1 MKLNILHTNDVH
13 SNFDNFAKI
22 VSKIKELKDENTLVL
37 DAGDYADFKRME
49 LQGTNGLAAVELLEA
64 AGYDAIAIGNNEF
77 FNGPDILSGMAVNSK
92 VPFLTCNL
100 CTLDYKD
107 IIGAK
112 KSIILEKNN
121 IRILLIGAAPD
132 IAPFN
137 ELCGFKLKDHIEVIE
152 QEIASNNGKFDICIL
167 VSHLGMDKDREVAK
181 KIDKVD
187 VIIGGHFHILMDK
200 PEVLNNTIIFTSGCF
215 AEHLGV
221 LKLEV
226 DSNGVKVI
234 DGKNIDIEEYK
245 QDVEINRVLKVN
257 KEKAIDALG
266 KPLYEINEDLWHD
279 IVEENPMTNFL
290 ADALAD
296 VLNCDLALINS
307 GVLNGGIRKGAVSLK
322 KLLEICPSPLNPTS
336 FEVQGKHLKEALQDS
351 LDTDYCYLDGKGPGF
366 RGKYLGRL
374 HVSRAL
380 IEHDGRNITNVFI
393 NGEKL
398 EEERWYTVASSD
410 YLLRGTGYTSLSNN
424 KNEKYNTEYLRDTL
438 KEYLAKEDFIKK
450 AYVDRWI
457 KK

>member
-1 MKLNILHTNDVH
+1 MRLNILHTNDIH
-13 SNFDNFAKI
+13 SNFDNFAKA
-22 VSKIKELKDENTLVL
+22 VSKINELKDENTLVL

-77 FNGPDILSGMAVNSK
+77 FNGVDTLNYMATNSK

-100 CTLDYKD
+100 YTLDNKD
-107 IIGAK
+107 ILGAN

-121 IRILLIGAAPD
+121 IKILLIGAAPD

-137 ELCGFKLKDHIEVIE
+137 ELCGFKLKNYIEVINE
-152 QEIASNNGKFDICIL
+152 ELEINNGKYDICIL
-167 VSHLGMDKDREVAK
+167 LSHLGMDKDREVAE
-181 KIDKVD
+181 KIEKVN
-187 VIIGGHFHILMDK
+187 VIIGGHFHILMNE
-200 PEVLNNTIIFTSGCF
+200 PEVVNNTIIFTSGCF

-226 DSNGVKVI
+226 DSNGVKLI
-234 DGKNIDIEEYK
+234 DGENIAIEK
-245 QDVEINRVLKVN
+245 CDQDAEINRVLKVN
-257 KEKAIDALG
+257 KEKAIDVLG

-296 VLNCDLALINS
+296 VLKCDLSLINS

-336 FEVQGKHLKEALQDS
+336 FEVQGKHLKEALQNS

-374 HVSRAL
+374 HVSRAF
-380 IEHDGRNITNVFI
+380 IEHDGRTITNVFI
-393 NGEKL
+393 NGEML
-398 EEERWYTVASSD
+398 EEERWYTVAASD

-424 KNEKYNTEYLRDTL
+424 RNEKYNPEYLRDTL
-438 KEYLAKEDFIKK
+438 KEYLTKEDFVKG
-450 AYVDRWI
+450 AFVDRWR

>member
-1 MKLNILHTNDVH
+1 
-13 SNFDNFAKI
+13 
-22 VSKIKELKDENTLVL
+22 
-37 DAGDYADFKRME
+37 
-49 LQGTNGLAAVELLEA
+49 
-64 AGYDAIAIGNNEF
+64 
-77 FNGPDILSGMAVNSK
+77 
-92 VPFLTCNL
+92 
-100 CTLDYKD
+100 
-107 IIGAK
+107 
-112 KSIILEKNN
+112 
-121 IRILLIGAAPD
+121 
-132 IAPFN
+132 
-137 ELCGFKLKDHIEVIE
+137 
-152 QEIASNNGKFDICIL
+152 
-167 VSHLGMDKDREVAK
+167 
-181 KIDKVD
+181 
-187 VIIGGHFHILMDK
+187 
-200 PEVLNNTIIFTSGCF
+200 
-215 AEHLGV
+215 
-221 LKLEV
+221 V

-290 ADALAD
+290 ADALVD